1 MDYSFDSET
10 RMLDDS
16 LVRFVSDNTGS
27 KQDLW
32 PQMAELGWLSLP
44 FAEEAGGAGFGNIG
58 SMVLMERFGAGLIS
72 TPYIPSIAMAGSA
85 LAQSGSQT
93 ERLAAVIEGRSR
105 PAIAGLWGQDIAQFS
120 ARQSGDGPGNGP
132 GNGPGDGAG
141 DSAGGSFVLNGSAT
155 LIPGAS
161 DAKIDAVIVPA
172 QISGSSEP
180 ALFLVTEGQQGVSFT
195 AQTLFDGSTAQ
206 RLTLNDVA
214 VPAAQLL
221 TGQNQGQNQGSSAL
235 RAMWDAGLLAA
246 AAENLGAMQT
256 LFDLTLDYAR
266 TRNQF
271 GRAIGSFQTIQ
282 FRLVDL
288 WIKLDE
294 ARSLVMTATMA
305 TNDGHEDAHRLTI
318 AGWIQTMWSAR
329 AISEEAIQ
337 IHGAIGM
344 TQEFDV
350 SRYVKRILLNQ
361 LVFGSAERHLQ
372 YYRSLAAA

>member
-16 LVRFVSDNTGS
+16 LVRFVSDNAGS
-27 KQDLW
+27 QQDLW

-44 FAEEAGGAGFGNIG
+44 FTEEAGGAGFGNIG

-93 ERLAAVIEGRSR
+93 ERLAAVIEGSSR
-105 PAIAGLWGQDIAQFS
+105 PAIAGLWGQDIGQIS
-120 ARQSGDGPGNGP
+120 AKATDN
-132 GNGPGDGAG
+132 GAG
-141 DSAGGSFVLNGSAT
+141 DGFVLNGSAT
-155 LIPGAS
+155 LIPGAGGA
-161 DAKIDAVIVPA
+161 DIDTVIVPT
-172 QISGSSEP
+172 QIAGASEQ
-180 ALFLVTEGQQGVSFT
+180 ALFLVTTGQQGVGFT
-195 AQTLFDGSTAQ
+195 AQSLFDGSTAQ
-206 RLTLNDVA
+206 RLTLNDAA
-214 VPAAQLL
+214 VPAAQRL
-221 TGQNQGQNQGSSAL
+221 TGNNEGSNAL

-246 AAENLGAMQT
+246 AAENIGAMQT
-256 LFDLTLDYAR
+256 LFDLTLEYAK

-329 AISEEAIQ
+329 AIAEEAIQ

-344 TQEFDV
+344 TQEYDV